1 MEPKKKFA
9 NRAVLISTILL
20 LFFCGNNLF
29 AQIKFEQGSWAEIKA
44 KAKTENKLIFVDA
57 NTSWCGPCKWMAKN
71 IFTNDTVAQFYNTTF
86 VNAKIDMEVGEGL
99 EIAKLY
105 NVRVY
110 PSLLFINANGELVHR
125 AAGSRPAKNFIEL
138 GRDALNPEKQF
149 ATIEKKYKN
158 GQRDTKFMTIYL
170 YELYGIGL
178 ETSEPLAAY
187 LSTQKEQDLV
197 SRDNWNLMYQFLSDY
212 HSKEFAYLLKNKEAF
227 SKKYTADSV
236 NDKIFE
242 EIKKSGF
249 SRTEELL
256 LSTDM
261 NYYKKK
267 RDFENYAKA
276 AVPYMDKYKNSD
288 EMMLN
293 NVSYDF
299 YTSVKDKALLA
310 KAEQWA
316 KKACELKPNDPYSMD
331 TYACL
336 LLVNGKK
343 RDAVILESKA
353 VEIIKATP
361 GNYDPAML
369 TELENNI
376 TKWSK

>member
-1 MEPKKKFA
+1 
-9 NRAVLISTILL
+9 
-20 LFFCGNNLF
+20 
-29 AQIKFEQGSWAEIKA
+29 
-44 KAKTENKLIFVDA
+44 
-57 NTSWCGPCKWMAKN
+57 
-71 IFTNDTVAQFYNTTF
+71 
-86 VNAKIDMEVGEGL
+86 
-99 EIAKLY
+99 
-105 NVRVY
+105 
-110 PSLLFINANGELVHR
+110 
-125 AAGSRPAKNFIEL
+125 
-138 GRDALNPEKQF
+138 
-149 ATIEKKYKN
+149 
-158 GQRDTKFMTIYL
+158 
-170 YELYGIGL
+170 
-178 ETSEPLAAY
+178 
-187 LSTQKEQDLV
+187 
-197 SRDNWNLMYQFLSDY
+197 MYQFLSDY

-236 NDKIFE
+236 NDKIFEVYSDACNKLIYSRKADSTEYLPLKE